1 MGRAVLSQ
9 RWTWDF
15 GEGEE
20 FGEEGGVGKNTFGG
34 LHGRWV
40 GSQSRFGMDWVLII
54 VRRDPQQTARLLNSQ
69 VSNLNVVDVSAF
81 LLTVRHERFIAV
93 TDVSRETLRRS
104 FPSYPQ
110 TGP

>member
-1 MGRAVLSQ
+1 
-9 RWTWDF
+9 
-15 GEGEE
+15 
-20 FGEEGGVGKNTFGG
+20 
-34 LHGRWV
+34 
-40 GSQSRFGMDWVLII
+40 MDWVLII